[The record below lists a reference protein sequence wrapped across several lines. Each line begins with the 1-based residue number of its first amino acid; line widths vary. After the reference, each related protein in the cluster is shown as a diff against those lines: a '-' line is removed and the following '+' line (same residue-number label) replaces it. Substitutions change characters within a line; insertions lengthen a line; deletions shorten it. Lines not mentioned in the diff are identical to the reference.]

1 MPSIGGTVDM
11 PTSSCG
17 GGAIPGMPDE
27 VAGQYLACLLH
38 SEEKMLAQE
47 EEWSIERIQSGIV
60 SSSNIPPSSN
70 SIILT

>member
-1 MPSIGGTVDM
+1 MACLLVHVVEEQYLA
-11 PTSSCG
+11 CQ
-17 GGAIPGMPDE
+17 E